1 MRRGCNRKEYNGV
14 YGVTAVTHAASG
26 DVGKGHPMNII
37 TDGHT
42 LVLQGSFDV
51 RSTWAVREAIYE
63 RLAADDDDVVVD
75 MTDVTTID
83 ATALRVLAVATR
95 AAWLSGHHLTVRNP
109 GPAVR
114 RMAHLTRLAH
124 AIEVERVAATA

>member
-1 MRRGCNRKEYNGV
+1 M
-14 YGVTAVTHAASG
+14 
-26 DVGKGHPMNII
+26 DII
-37 TDGHT
+37 SDGHT
-42 LVLQGSFDV
+42 LVLHGDFDV
-51 RSTWAVREAIYE
+51 RSTWEVRNAIYE
-63 RLAADDDDVVVD
+63 HLDGLDGDVIID
-75 MTDVTTID
+75 MTDVSTID

-95 AAWLSGHHLTVRNP
+95 HAWLSGHHLTVRNP

>member
-1 MRRGCNRKEYNGV
+1 
-14 YGVTAVTHAASG
+14 
-26 DVGKGHPMNII
+26 MNIFM
-37 TDGHT
+37 DGHT
-42 LVLQGSFDV
+42 VVLQGSFDV
-51 RSTWAVREAIYE
+51 RSTWEVRNAIYE
-63 RLAADDDDVVVD
+63 RLEAFDEDVVID

-83 ATALRVLAVATR
+83 ATALRLLAVATR

>member
-1 MRRGCNRKEYNGV
+1 MDIV
-14 YGVTAVTHAASG
+14 S
-26 DVGKGHPMNII
+26 
-37 TDGHT
+37 DGHT
-42 LVLQGSFDV
+42 LVLHGSFDV
-51 RSTWAVREAIYE
+51 RSTWEVRQAIYAHLE
-63 RLAADDDDVVVD
+63 GLDEDVVID

-83 ATALRVLAVATR
+83 ATALRLLAVATR

-124 AIEVERVAATA
+124 AIEVERAAATA